1 MILIERE
8 RKKGGGKGSNWER
21 MGWWETKR
29 RYVLKWTALPKP
41 PLSPLSLPPPPK
53 KKKKK
58 NGPGKTA

>member
-53 KKKKK
+53 K
-58 NGPGKTA
+58 